1 MLRLAAV
8 AGCGVMGK
16 GVRQGM
22 YIEGLD
28 ETIRAFRALPKDV
41 KDASDELVRDV
52 AKFVADETR
61 AAASTPAEVKAAGT
75 IKAQKWSV
83 SLGGG
88 GRKDR
93 AGNMALGTEFG
104 GQGRKTTMQFRKHR
118 GRDGYFFWPTIR
130 ANSSTIKQMWDDL
143 LEAAAERWARGG

>member
-1 MLRLAAV
+1 MA
-8 AGCGVMGK
+8 K
-16 GVRQGM
+16 GIRQGM

-41 KDASDELVRDV
+41 KDGADDLVREV
-52 AKFVADETR
+52 VTFVADETR
-61 AAASTPAEVKAAGT
+61 AAASTKAEQKAAGT
-75 IKAQKWSV
+75 IKSQKFSV

-104 GQGRKTTMQFRKHR
+104 GQARKTTMQFRKHR

-130 ANSSTIKQMWDDL
+130 ANSETIKQMWDDL
-143 LEAAAERWARGG
+143 LEKVAEGWARGG